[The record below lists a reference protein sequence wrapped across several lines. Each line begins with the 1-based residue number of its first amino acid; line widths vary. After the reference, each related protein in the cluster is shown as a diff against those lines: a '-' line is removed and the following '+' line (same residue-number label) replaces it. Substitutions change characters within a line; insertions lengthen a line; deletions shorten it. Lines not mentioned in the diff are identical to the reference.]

1 MDTTEAEALKPK
13 VKVVGNNA
21 MHNEL
26 LVSFLKAETGL
37 YCSHCSSLQLP
48 DALIENLDEP
58 TLFLLDAQNTDL
70 FVLLNCFNT
79 SSTENNDKCFVA
91 AFNLDSDVEI
101 DKEALDHGLQGVFF
115 KNEPLEFITKGV
127 LAIFSGDYW
136 YSRKTL
142 SKYLWSQ
149 RTSMRLRGELSS
161 ELTTRE
167 KEVLLKIYSGAC
179 NKEIAE
185 DLCISFHTVKTHVYN
200 IFRKLDVTSRFQ
212 ATLWAAKYL

>member
-1 MDTTEAEALKPK
+1 MDKTETLNPK

-37 YCSHCSSLQLP
+37 DCSHCSSLQLV
-48 DALIENLDEP
+48 DVLSEP
-58 TLFLLDAQNTDL
+58 ISESTLFLLDAQNTDL
-70 FVLLNCFNT
+70 FVVLNCFNT
-79 SSTENNDKCFVA
+79 NLEQNNDMCFVA
-91 AFNLDSDVEI
+91 AFNLEPGVEI
-101 DKEALDHGLQGVFF
+101 DKEALDHGLQGIFF
-115 KNEPLEFITKGV
+115 KNEPLEFITKGI

-142 SKYLWSQ
+142 SKYLSSQ
-149 RTSMRLRGELSS
+149 RSSLRLKGELSS

-179 NKEIAE
+179 NKEIAD
-185 DLCISFHTVKTHVYN
+185 DLNISFHTVKTHVYN
-200 IFRKLDVTSRFQ
+200 IFRKLDVSSRFQ
-212 ATLWAAKYL
+212 ATLWAAKNL